1 MLYLYDQ
8 LTTDDYHTPTTPID
22 SLPLW
27 ETVEREQDSV
37 CLPRLSPQQQQS
49 EEEESSK
56 HLSTPI
62 FQFINLDD
70 EPTELERDNASNS
83 NSNSSGAN
91 STAQQITG
99 TSTSS
104 SKVIRSAR
112 SKCQSVQS
120 THPYRRPQSAVSDV
134 GPGMRD
140 VQVPL
145 RFVHHNLI
153 PPTALSSTSPGE
165 GVSASA
171 PVSVTP
177 SAIHSP
183 VTSTSK
189 ESTGSVARYETL
201 SFNRDLAL
209 FLVTHLK
216 NAGSITL
223 AQLQSQRLPLQNSST
238 SPLSA
243 SLQTQ
248 QQQYKKYLI
257 RADTHFEPNTGIFLI
272 ILELP
277 GVDKKDVKLSL
288 MTSRHNRIR
297 YLKVWG
303 VLDSLLP
310 VPTAEVLRLYPE
322 LCRRERKFGEF
333 SRMFV
338 VPPDLNVSLTLFDLK
353 SDDV

>member
-8 LTTDDYHTPTTPID
+8 LTTDDYPTPTTPID
-22 SLPLW
+22 GLPLW
-27 ETVEREQDSV
+27 ETVEREQDSA
-37 CLPRLSPQQQQS
+37 CLPRLSSQQQQS

-70 EPTELERDNASNS
+70 EPLELERDNASNS
-83 NSNSSGAN
+83 NSSGAN
-91 STAQQITG
+91 STVQQITG
-99 TSTSS
+99 TCISS

-153 PPTALSSTSPGE
+153 PPTAPSSTSPGE

-189 ESTGSVARYETL
+189 ESTGSVA
-201 SFNRDLAL
+201 
-209 FLVTHLK
+209 
-216 NAGSITL
+216 SITL

-338 VPPDLNVSLTLFDLK
+338 VPPDLNREHVQAEMEKGILTLRIQLGLPTNVQQDMQEIPIN
-353 SDDV
+353 